1 MAKVKFKLEIEFLGE
16 TIAEID
22 TSLEMDV
29 PEDMSPED
37 VRVSEPFVE
46 KLDRELICWVW
57 DLEVVDESANM
68 APGN

>member
-1 MAKVKFKLEIEFLGE
+1 MAKVKFKLEIEFLGK